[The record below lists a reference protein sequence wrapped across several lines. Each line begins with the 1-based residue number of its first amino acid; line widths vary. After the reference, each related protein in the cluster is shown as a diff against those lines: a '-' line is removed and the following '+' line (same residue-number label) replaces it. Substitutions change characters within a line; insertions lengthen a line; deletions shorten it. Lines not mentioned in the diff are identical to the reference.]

1 MNHVQAILHSHTV
14 TALITIGGVLRAV
27 TLIAKFV
34 RKVLRIVRPGTGRH
48 RR

>member
-1 MNHVQAILHSHTV
+1 MNHAQAILHSQAV
-14 TALITIGGVLRAV
+14 IGLIAIGGVLRAV
-27 TLIAKFV
+27 TTIAKFV